1 MRVDEHDRSSSAGQS
16 GAGRHRAIILTFV
29 PVSRSKRKRGG
40 RRRPPPAIQT
50 HPKKRRTRRWVPYVF
65 FTCIGI
71 GVVLILAT
79 YIFWNG
85 QASTL
90 FGGLGLIGVAFA
102 VSTQWY

>member
-1 MRVDEHDRSSSAGQS
+1 M
-16 GAGRHRAIILTFV
+16 
-29 PVSRSKRKRGG
+29 PVSRSKRKRRG
-40 RRRPPPAIQT
+40 RRQPPPAIQT

-79 YIFWNG
+79 YIFWEG
-85 QASTL
+85 QPSTL